1 MKILND
7 NICVWDNAMSKE
19 WCDELIAM
27 TDEKIKIADRLRE
40 RNDGEPN
47 HVYAGVTFSENK
59 KRIDTSFVMKSYG
72 SMYEKQEEL
81 LICIEEC
88 LREMNHHYLQYTGYA
103 HVPRIQWSE
112 QITCKVQR
120 TPPGGGFS
128 EWHYEQ
134 GSGIGECARRW
145 GVWMLYLND
154 VEKGGKTDFPVQ
166 GLSVTPK
173 AGTMVIWPAA
183 YTHPHRS
190 APDLEEWKYIV
201 TGWLQYYI
209 EGESLLPRGESRLR

>member
-1 MKILND
+1 MRILKD
-7 NICVWDNAMSKE
+7 NICVWDNAMSRE
-19 WCDELIAM
+19 WCDNLIAL
-27 TDEKIKIADRLRE
+27 TDAKIAIAEDIRVNEKEGSTNCLA
-40 RNDGEPN
+40 
-47 HVYAGVTFSENK
+47 AGVTFCENK
-59 KRIDTSFVMKSYG
+59 KRIDTSLVLENFESLK
-72 SMYEKQEEL
+72 ETENEL
-81 LICIEEC
+81 LICLEEC
-88 LREMNHHYLQYTGYA
+88 LNDMREHYRQFSYA
-103 HVPRIQWSE
+103 NTPHVHWCE
-112 QITCKVQR
+112 KITCKVQR

-154 VEKGGKTDFPVQ
+154 VEKGGKTDFPAQ

-190 APDLEEWKYIV
+190 APDLEDWKYIV
-201 TGWLQYYI
+201 TGWLQYHI
-209 EGESLLPRGESRLR
+209 EGESIRPQAKSRL